1 MIELVYNYIK
11 TAIITGFHI
20 FKDID
25 EKSSLLIRNMKDIE
39 KTQIIIVEMRTTLSE
54 IKKKKSNGI
63 NNRLHT
69 MEEINDCRT

>member
-39 KTQIIIVEMRTTLSE
+39 KTQIIIVEMKTTLSE
-54 IKKKKSNGI
+54 I
-63 NNRLHT
+63 
-69 MEEINDCRT
+69 